1 MADKT
6 AQKLEDLLTLYKA
19 TLVDLPL
26 AGARWGWGMGEE
38 KEVVEAAWKGYDAG
52 VRLASTS
59 VDDLYRDSV
68 VSDFMARSLDGW
80 LRWQRLSQAAASAFF
95 AALWPAVGL
104 PTAAAVQALSEELR
118 SVDTRLKAQDV
129 ALQTLRAELL
139 SLMTDLLPAQRP
151 ESKVRTELVEQLAAM
166 PAQRNSKE
174 TATTNATPAGLP
186 EQLNRTTSDWYTPA
200 ATSRRD
206 DRPVA
211 STPASRNAAEAQA
224 PKR

>member
-1 MADKT
+1 
-6 AQKLEDLLTLYKA
+6 
-19 TLVDLPL
+19 V
-26 AGARWGWGMGEE
+26 GEE

-59 VDDLYRDSV
+59 VDYLYRDAV

-129 ALQTLRAELL
+129 ALQTLRAEFL

-206 DRPVA
+206 DQPVA
-211 STPASRNAAEAQA
+211 STPAGRNAAEAQA

>member
-59 VDDLYRDSV
+59 VDDLYRDAV

-151 ESKVRTELVEQLAAM
+151 ESKVHTELVEQLAAM
-166 PAQRNSKE
+166 PAQKNSKE
-174 TATTNATPAGLP
+174 TATNATPAGWP
-186 EQLNRTTSDWYTPA
+186 EQLNRTGSDWYTPA
-200 ATSRRD
+200 ATGRRD

-211 STPASRNAAEAQA
+211 SPPAGRNAAVAQA